1 MMTKPLEQRLVQLQ
15 EYLSDWRY
23 SHLRVLEFDVQN
35 ICGLEIVLLSLS
47 LTHKHTDKQTSINT
61 NLFVKP

>member
-15 EYLSDWRY
+15 EYLSD
-23 SHLRVLEFDVQN
+23 LRVLEFDVQN

>member
-47 LTHKHTDKQTSINT
+47 HTQTYRQAN
-61 NLFVKP
+61 